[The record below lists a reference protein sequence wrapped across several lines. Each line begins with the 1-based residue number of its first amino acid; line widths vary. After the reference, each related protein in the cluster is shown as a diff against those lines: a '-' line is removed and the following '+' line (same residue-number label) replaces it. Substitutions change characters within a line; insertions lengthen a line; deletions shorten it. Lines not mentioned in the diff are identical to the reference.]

1 MRVLLLVL
9 ALATRVAAADK
20 VNVTGKWDLTV
31 ETSAGS
37 GNPTA
42 EFKQEDE
49 KLSGTYRGMFGESK
63 LEGTVKGNKIEFK
76 VPVNAQ
82 GNQVTFVYTGTIEED
97 GTMKGKVDLGG
108 MGEGTWTAERAK
120 EEKKSNE

>member
-1 MRVLLLVL
+1 MRVVLLLL
-9 ALATRVAAADK
+9 ALVPWVAAADK
-20 VNVTGKWDLTV
+20 VDVSGKWNLTV
-31 ETSAGS
+31 ETTAGS

-42 EFKQEDE
+42 EFKQEGE

-63 LEGTVKGNKIEFK
+63 LEGTVKENKIEFK

-82 GNQVTFVYTGTIEED
+82 GSQVTFVYTGTVEED

-108 MGEGTWTAERAK
+108 MAEGTWTAERAK
-120 EEKKSNE
+120 EEKK